1 MATSASAAF
10 FALPSA
16 GLLEYVFL
24 VRNTSPAPFSI
35 YSLLVGAQYGVP
47 IGPPWS
53 LGDIQSVS
61 APPGWTEIIGASGH
75 LMFGQT
81 NFQGTAQASGYIL
94 SGAVGAFVFQSSTN
108 PPPAKIPFGCC
119 FWNGQNQWGFCFNA
133 QAKRLR
139 CIPPNFLPEF
149 WHWQRAPEQ
158 PPVGATVVKVGAPG
172 DEGPSVTVTYDNVGN
187 VIRMVHNPP
196 LPRPAQESAR
206 PRGRR

>member
-16 GLLEYVFL
+16 GLLEYIFL

-35 YSLLVGAQYGVP
+35 YSLLVDAQYGVA
-47 IGPPWS
+47 IGPPWA
-53 LGDIQSVS
+53 LAGIQPVS

-108 PPPAKIPFGCC
+108 PPPAKIPFGSC
-119 FWNGQNQWGFCFNA
+119 FWNGKNQWGFCFNS
-133 QAKRLR
+133 QAKRLS
-139 CIPPNFLPEF
+139 CIPPHFLPEF
-149 WHWQRAPEQ
+149 WRWQRAPEQ
-158 PPVGATVVKVGAPG
+158 PPVGASVVRVGAG

-196 LPRPAQESAR
+196 LPRPTQESAR
-206 PRGRR
+206 PRSRR